1 MLRVLQ
7 ERQVVRLGSR
17 KILPIDVRVVAAT
30 NVDLRNAVSAGKFRL
45 DLCFRLAVAI
55 LELPPLRQRA
65 DDIVP
70 LAEHF
75 IAMYS
80 ARQGRTPPVLSVGA
94 TNALLDYRWPGNI
107 RELENAIHSAV
118 LLCTDEVIRSTDLRF
133 LPWAT
138 AQDTNSPPPV
148 QPTRLHL
155 PEPRQS
161 ESIDIAPMPSIDDL
175 ASSMD
180 PLLDLPQPQLLEN
193 FEALVVWRAMAFCK
207 GNQVH
212 AARLLGITR
221 NVLRTYLKRF
231 GFLRTRYS

>member
-1 MLRVLQ
+1 M
-7 ERQVVRLGSR
+7 
-17 KILPIDVRVVAAT
+17 
-30 NVDLRNAVSAGKFRL
+30 
-45 DLCFRLAVAI
+45 
-55 LELPPLRQRA
+55 
-65 DDIVP
+65 
-70 LAEHF
+70 
-75 IAMYS
+75 
-80 ARQGRTPPVLSVGA
+80 LSVGA

-138 AQDTNSPPPV
+138 AQDTNSPPSV
-148 QPTRLHL
+148 QPARLHL
-155 PEPRQS
+155 PESRQS
-161 ESIDIAPMPSIDDL
+161 ESIDIAPMSDIAPLSSIDDL
-175 ASSMD
+175 ASPMD
-180 PLLDLPQPQLLEN
+180 QLLDSPQTQLLEN